1 MSFVVQRPTWT
12 LGRRAAAMLG
22 AVLLGGAGLAGA
34 DWLVTT
40 DGDLIE
46 TRGAWRVEGSRVV
59 FAAANGTLTAMRA
72 SSIDFPATEAY
83 AAELASP
90 AEPAAP
96 PVPAEPVL
104 VLTDRDLP
112 RVRTAE
118 PLEPA
123 EPGAAETEASPDAD
137 GSDSTTE
144 VGAESSEGG
153 ENGESRSEESSLDE
167 AAAAARAPTAEGE
180 NGDADAPPAKP
191 AAPPAKPAPGTQPLP
206 AEVTVTSW
214 QEQSL
219 DTGIRFIGTLANDSK
234 AFATQ
239 LRVEAAIYDEAG
251 RLIETKRAS
260 LARTSISP
268 GRSTTFEVSFPQ
280 VFAYGE
286 VRFTPGGRSLQGRDE
301 SAANASATTATEPPL
316 R

>member
-1 MSFVVQRPTWT
+1 
-12 LGRRAAAMLG
+12 L
-22 AVLLGGAGLAGA
+22 LLGGAGLASA

-40 DGDLIE
+40 DGELIE
-46 TRGAWRVEGSRVV
+46 TRGEWRVEGSRVV
-59 FAAANGTLTAMRA
+59 FAAANGTLTAVRA

-83 AAELASP
+83 AAELATP

-96 PVPAEPVL
+96 AVPAEPVL

-118 PLEPA
+118 PLETSQ
-123 EPGAAETEASPDAD
+123 PGADETEARPDAD
-137 GSDSTTE
+137 DDPDSTTA
-144 VGAESSEGG
+144 VDAEGSGG
-153 ENGESRSEESSLDE
+153 DENGESTSDESSSEEAASATRDPAAE
-167 AAAAARAPTAEGE
+167 AE
-180 NGDADAPPAKP
+180 NADADAAPTAKP
-191 AAPPAKPAPGTQPLP
+191 AAPPVKPSPGTQPLP

-280 VFAYGE
+280 VFTYGE

-301 SAANASATTATEPPL
+301 SAANASVTTAAEPPL